1 LTDGARFPLAK
12 PSLPGYYG
20 GMTQDMK
27 NYASAFARMG
37 GLTKSPA
44 RAAASRANG
53 KLGGRPRK
61 PAAQA
66 RKQAAKSA

>member
-1 LTDGARFPLAK
+1 
-12 PSLPGYYG
+12 
-20 GMTQDMK
+20 MTQDMK

>member
-1 LTDGARFPLAK
+1 
-12 PSLPGYYG
+12 
-20 GMTQDMK
+20 
-27 NYASAFARMG
+27 MG

>member
-1 LTDGARFPLAK
+1 MKQYAK
-12 PSLPGYYG
+12 
-20 GMTQDMK
+20 
-27 NYASAFARMG
+27 AFARLG

-61 PAAQA
+61 PATQAQKQA
-66 RKQAAKSA
+66 RKAV